1 MVFNPT
7 ENRLGIQPI
16 AQPVQ
21 ATTLYQ
27 TGQSTSFY
35 AGQHKLGEIIR
46 AADPTYGGGEFI
58 YLYGVANTL
67 VGSMVTYDIVNGT
80 TTLSP
85 NTANLNKPIAVAMS
99 ACVSGY
105 YGWYQIAGAAVV
117 KKVASAYTVG
127 QVLYLSATTGRV
139 TGVVA
144 SGKLVQNMVVLNAA
158 TTVTSNVTVLINR
171 PFAQS
176 FT

>member
-1 MVFNPT
+1 MAFFPS

-16 AQPVQ
+16 AVPVQ

-27 TGQSTSFY
+27 TGQSTQFY
-35 AGQHKLGEIIR
+35 ASQHKLGEIVR
-46 AADPTYGGGEFI
+46 AIDPTYGGGEFI
-58 YLYGVANTL
+58 YLYGVASTL
-67 VGSMVTYDIVNGT
+67 LGSLVIYDQVNGT
-80 TTLSP
+80 TTLAPQTS
-85 NTANLNKPIAVAMS
+85 NLNKPLAVAMS

-105 YGWYQIAGAAVV
+105 YGWYQISGAAVV
-117 KKVASAYTVG
+117 KKVASAYTAG
-127 QVLYLSATTGRV
+127 GKLYLSATTGRV

-144 SGKLVQNMVVLNAA
+144 SGQLIQNMYVLNAA
-158 TTVTSNVTVLINR
+158 TTVTSNVTVAINR